1 MELAGLEPATSWVRS
16 VGERPRPP
24 LESAPQLHRGRSAR
38 VVPSAS
44 STSLQPRASRS
55 ESPSQDEQERRWI
68 PGCLARLARFF
79 SSRGSGLLLR
89 KRRQVLRT
97 RGAQDLTMR
106 LLTCASS
113 DVSRSSADHLERQA
127 RKGRRPRPRSP
138 RRVQKLDLPARRQ
151 IPRFHSRLR
160 SLLHGADD
168 AEKLRGSSS

>member
-1 MELAGLEPATSWVRS
+1 
-16 VGERPRPP
+16 
-24 LESAPQLHRGRSAR
+24 